1 MKQEVYRTANYAE
14 VGSERGATVI
24 PTERSIEED
33 LENTHTS
40 PGHFL
45 ESIESLPD
53 QVKCWKAPLPRESLQ
68 QINAPNSIDVLY
80 DISICIQY
88 G

>member
-40 PGHFL
+40 PGHFSDSRIYRVFTRPSEVL
-45 ESIESLPD
+45 EGARATRII
-53 QVKCWKAPLPRESLQ
+53 AT
-68 QINAPNSIDVLY
+68 N
-80 DISICIQY
+80 
-88 G
+88 

>member
-24 PTERSIEED
+24 PTERRRTPTRVQGI
-33 LENTHTS
+33 
-40 PGHFL
+40 FL

-53 QVKCWKAPLPRESLQ
+53 QVKCWKAPVPRESLQ